1 MKAILTHDGS
11 IKIILS
17 TDNRDSKI
25 KANILSKERT
35 AGSPTTSKQTTA
47 TIDLKRPILL
57 PDDDDDDQFLEYKQV
72 YKQVYLSTVCHVR

>member
-17 TDNRDSKI
+17 TDDRDSKI

-35 AGSPTTSKQTTA
+35 AGSPTTPKQTT
-47 TIDLKRPILL
+47 TIDLKQPILL